1 MCGRPRLSFKNRVV
15 HFMVTET
22 IRCTNVPTPVSR
34 IGVGTWAIGGWLW
47 GGSEE
52 AESVAAIQQA
62 VDQGINL
69 IDTAPVYGFGRSE
82 EIVGKALAEGGR
94 RAHTVLAT
102 KVGLEWT
109 EDGKVFRNS
118 TPARIQK
125 EIEDSLRRLRTDRID
140 IYQVHWP
147 DSLVPIE
154 ETAEALLALQKQ
166 GKILALGVSNF
177 SPEQMDRWR
186 RVAPLHTNQ
195 PPYNIFEREIE
206 KDVLPYSLE
215 HGLVVLSYGAICRG
229 LLSGKVTADR
239 KFPESDLRSWD
250 PKFQPPRIHQY
261 LAAVERLADYAKK
274 RHNRSI
280 LSFAI
285 RWILDRGDTM
295 TALWGARSAKQ
306 LEGVH
311 EAFGWKLTAEDYA
324 EVDRILLETIT
335 DPVGPEF
342 MAPPHR
348 DEKADS
354 K

>member
-1 MCGRPRLSFKNRVV
+1 
-15 HFMVTET
+15 MVTET
-22 IRCTNVPTPVSR
+22 IRCADIPTPVSR
-34 IGVGTWAIGGWLW
+34 IGLGTWAIGGSLW
-47 GGSEE
+47 GGSDE
-52 AESVAAIQQA
+52 AESIAAIQVA

-94 RAHTVLAT
+94 RDRTVLAT
-102 KVGLEWT
+102 KVALEWT

-125 EIEDSLRRLRTDRID
+125 EIEDSLRRLQTDRID
-140 IYQVHWP
+140 IYQIHWP
-147 DSLVPIE
+147 DPLVPIE
-154 ETAEALLALQKQ
+154 ETAEALLALRKQ

-186 RVAPLHTNQ
+186 KVAPLHTTQ
-195 PPYNIFEREIE
+195 PPYNIFERDIE
-206 KDVLPYSLE
+206 KDVLPYSLD
-215 HGLVVLSYGAICRG
+215 HGLTVLSYGAICRG

-261 LAAVERLADYAKK
+261 LAAVERIADHAKK
-274 RHNRSI
+274 RHGRSI

-306 LEGVH
+306 LQGVE
-311 EAFGWKLTAEDYA
+311 EAYGWRLTAEDYM
-324 EVDRILLETIT
+324 EIDRILEETIT

-342 MAPPHR
+342 MAPPSR
-348 DEKADS
+348 ETKS

>member
-1 MCGRPRLSFKNRVV
+1 MMNRIGSRQADMEFVDIPGTS
-15 HFMVTET
+15 M
-22 IRCTNVPTPVSR
+22 RVSR
-34 IGVGTWAIGGWLW
+34 VALGTWAIGGWMW
-47 GGSEE
+47 GGSNEND
-52 AESVAAIQQA
+52 AISAIHAALE
-62 VDQGINL
+62 QGINL

-94 RAHTVLAT
+94 RDRTVLAT

-109 EDGKVFRNS
+109 DDDKVFRNS

-125 EIEDSLRRLRTDRID
+125 EIEDSLRRLQTDRID
-140 IYQVHWP
+140 IYQIHWP
-147 DSLVPIE
+147 DPLVPIE
-154 ETAEALLALQKQ
+154 ETAEALLALRKQ

-186 RVAPLHTNQ
+186 KVAPLHTTQ
-195 PPYNIFEREIE
+195 PPYNIFERDIE
-206 KDVLPYSLE
+206 KDVLPYSLD
-215 HGLVVLSYGAICRG
+215 HGLTVLSYGAICRG

-274 RHNRSI
+274 SHNRSI

-285 RWILDRGDTM
+285 RWILDRGDTK
-295 TALWGARSAKQ
+295 TALWGERSAKQ

-311 EAFGWKLTAEDYA
+311 EAFGWKLTAEDYT
-324 EVDRILLETIT
+324 EVDRLLQETIT